1 MQQLL
6 MERQSLI
13 QQQSGKKGDLIMLE
27 EGAYSKE
34 MTQDEKEFSQKIA
47 SQKKKTHQ
55 NKAQIDAL
63 GSKKVLKVDP
73 AK

>member
-1 MQQLL
+1 

-27 EGAYSKE
+27 EGAFSKE

-55 NKAQIDAL
+55 NKA
-63 GSKKVLKVDP
+63 
-73 AK
+73 